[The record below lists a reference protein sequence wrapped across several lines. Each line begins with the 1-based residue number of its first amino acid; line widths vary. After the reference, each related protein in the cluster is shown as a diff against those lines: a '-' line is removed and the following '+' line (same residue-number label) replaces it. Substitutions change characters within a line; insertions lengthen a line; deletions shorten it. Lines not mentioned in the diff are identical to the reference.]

1 MTVFD
6 HQALAH
12 RFAAAMNAGDKALF
26 KALVTVDFVT
36 EWPQSG
42 ERVRG
47 LANFEA
53 VLDHYPG
60 GQGGRGHDLE
70 TLRARP
76 SDAVKLVAPSYTFVA
91 VEGGGNTGTITLKAK
106 YPDGSD
112 WWVVSLYHLRDGR
125 IAQTTSFFAP
135 VYPAPEWRRQW
146 VEPMS

>member
-36 EWPQSG
+36 EWPQS
-42 ERVRG
+42 
-47 LANFEA
+47 
-53 VLDHYPG
+53 
-60 GQGGRGHDLE
+60 
-70 TLRARP
+70 
-76 SDAVKLVAPSYTFVA
+76 
-91 VEGGGNTGTITLKAK
+91 GGGNTGTITLKAK

-146 VEPMS
+146 VERLG